1 LTVARRRLSASS
13 DYNGLVVL
21 SRPGKILTLISTI
34 SAATIA
40 LAAFAS
46 PALAFSLNPEAASPG
61 IDKINTFHW
70 IIFIVTL
77 AAIIGVNVAIMRAA
91 KPRHRH
97 VEADGT
103 GGRRQL
109 RVGIG
114 LGVVTLALF
123 VTATVF
129 SSQAR
134 EVPTGGSQVAE
145 LNEQDQLEIRV
156 TGQQWLWR
164 YDYPNSSF
172 SFHRLVVPVD
182 TTVALDLVSADV
194 VHGWNVPSLTG
205 KAQAIP
211 GKTNRVYFR
220 ADREGTFTG
229 RASVLSGQGYD
240 SMEAEV
246 EVVSADE
253 YEAFVERLLSDI
265 QKAQDSVAKTQA
277 EELRAAAEET
287 PRGDI
292 EPQP

>member
-1 LTVARRRLSASS
+1 
-13 DYNGLVVL
+13 VL
-21 SRPGKILTLISTI
+21 SRPGKILTLTSTI
-34 SAATIA
+34 ASAMVAM
-40 LAAFAS
+40 LAFAS

-61 IDKINTFHW
+61 IEKINTFHW
-70 IIFIVTL
+70 IIFVVILV
-77 AAIIGVNVAIMRAA
+77 AVVGVNLAILRAV

-97 VEADGT
+97 VPGDGD
-103 GGRRQL
+103 GGKRQL
-109 RVGIG
+109 RVGLG
-114 LGVVTLALF
+114 LGLVATALF

-134 EVPTGGSQVAE
+134 EVPTGSSEAAGLNAE
-145 LNEQDQLEIRV
+145 GQLPIRV

-164 YDYPNSSF
+164 YDYPNQSF

-182 TTVALDLVSADV
+182 TTVALELVSADV

-205 KAQAIP
+205 KAQAVP

-220 ADREGTFTG
+220 ADREGVFSG

-253 YEAFVERLLSDI
+253 YKAFTEQLKTDI
-265 QKAQDSVAKTQA
+265 QKAQDAVVATQEA
-277 EELRAAAEET
+277 ELRAAAEET
-287 PRGDI
+287 PQGDV

>member
-1 LTVARRRLSASS
+1 M
-13 DYNGLVVL
+13 L

-34 SAATIA
+34 AAATVA
-40 LAAFAS
+40 MAVSAS
-46 PALAFSLNPEAASPG
+46 PALALSLNPDAASPG

-77 AAIIGVNVAIMRAA
+77 IAIVGVNVAIARAA
-91 KPRHRH
+91 KPSHRH
-97 VEADGT
+97 VKSEGSA
-103 GGRRQL
+103 GGRQL
-109 RVGIG
+109 RVGLG
-114 LGVVTLALF
+114 LGIVTLALF

-134 EVPTGGSQVAE
+134 EVPTGSSDVAG
-145 LNEQDQLEIRV
+145 LNADDQLEIEV

-164 YDYPNSSF
+164 YDYPNSAF

-205 KAQAIP
+205 KAQAVP

-253 YEAFVERLLSDI
+253 YENFVEQLLADI
-265 QKAQDSVAKTQA
+265 QEAQDSVVETQRQ
-277 EELRAAAEET
+277 ELRAAAEET
-287 PRGDI
+287 PTGDI